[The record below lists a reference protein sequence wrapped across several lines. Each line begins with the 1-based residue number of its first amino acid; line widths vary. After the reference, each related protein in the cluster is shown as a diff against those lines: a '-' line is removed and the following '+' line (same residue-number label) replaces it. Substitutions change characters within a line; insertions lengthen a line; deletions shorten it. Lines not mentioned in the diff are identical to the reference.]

1 MHGHDPNS
9 AYHFRRVVGSLLL
22 GVLAITLLPGAR
34 AEKKEKKK
42 KSAQQVQQ
50 APQPVQVDTS
60 KLVWPL
66 PPDPPR
72 IRYLSELKG
81 EPRAVQPAIPAK
93 KKQSWMDRLAG
104 LQQVDYQKPVLV
116 RTLMKPYGVVVD
128 SRGRI
133 YAADTYVGAVF
144 IFNLDT
150 HQVDFIRNGLE
161 ARFKTIIGLAIDDN
175 DRLFVV
181 DADLRQ
187 VNVFDANHKLES
199 AFGSDVLERPTGAA
213 LDTENRLLYVVDTA
227 KNHVAV
233 FDADS
238 FKLLHTIGTGPKRD
252 VDEDPGVLLKPT
264 MVALDHDGNV
274 YVADTLNNRIQIFD
288 ADGHFVSMFGKPG
301 DAPGTFQRPK
311 GIAIDADGH
320 VWVAD
325 SSLDRI
331 QIFDKEGHLLAYFGE
346 AGTLPGQFGLPT
358 GLFIDKQNRVIVAE
372 QLKGRLQIFRYIP
385 DADAAASKAAG
396 AKEGSSAD
404 LGK

>member
-1 MHGHDPNS
+1 M
-9 AYHFRRVVGSLLL
+9 AGSLLL
-22 GVLAITLLPGAR
+22 GVLAITLVPGAR
-34 AEKKEKKK
+34 AEKKEKNK
-42 KSAQQVQQ
+42 KSGQQVQQ
-50 APQPVQVDTS
+50 GPQLIQVDTS

-72 IRYLSELKG
+72 IRYLSEMKG
-81 EPRAVQPAIPAK
+81 EPRTAQPTTPTK

-116 RTLMKPYGVVVD
+116 RALMKPYGVVVD

-144 IFNLDT
+144 IFNSET
-150 HQVDFIRNGLE
+150 HQVDFIRNGFE

-181 DADLRQ
+181 DADLKQ
-187 VNVFDANHKLES
+187 INVFDANHKFEN

-213 LDTENRLLYVVDTA
+213 LDTENRLLYVVDTG

-264 MVALDHDGNV
+264 MVAVDHDGNV

-288 ADGHFVSMFGKPG
+288 ADGHFVSMFGRQG

-320 VWVAD
+320 IWVAD

-372 QLKGRLQIFRYIP
+372 QLKGRLQLFRYIP
-385 DADAAASKAAG
+385 DAEAGASKAAG
-396 AKEGSSAD
+396 AKEGGRDQPTSAD
-404 LGK
+404 PGK

>member
-1 MHGHDPNS
+1 M
-9 AYHFRRVVGSLLL
+9 AGSLLL
-22 GVLAITLLPGAR
+22 GVLAITLVPGAR
-34 AEKKEKKK
+34 AEKKDKKK
-42 KSAQQVQQ
+42 KSGQQVQQ
-50 APQPVQVDTS
+50 APQPIQVDTS

-72 IRYLSELKG
+72 IRYLSEMKG
-81 EPRAVQPAIPAK
+81 EPRTAQPTTPTK

-116 RTLMKPYGVVVD
+116 RALMKPYGVVVD

-144 IFNLDT
+144 IFNSET
-150 HQVDFIRNGLE
+150 HQVDFIRNGFE

-181 DADLRQ
+181 DADLKQ
-187 VNVFDANHKLES
+187 INVFDANHKFEN

-213 LDTENRLLYVVDTA
+213 LDTENRLLYVVDTG

-264 MVALDHDGNV
+264 MVAVDHDGNV

-288 ADGHFVSMFGKPG
+288 ADGHFVSMFGKQG

-320 VWVAD
+320 IWVAD
-325 SSLDRI
+325 SSLNRI
-331 QIFDKEGHLLAYFGE
+331 QIFDREGHLLAYFGE

-372 QLKGRLQIFRYIP
+372 QLKGRLQLFRYIP
-385 DADAAASKAAG
+385 DAEAGASKAAG
-396 AKEGSSAD
+396 AKEGGRDQPTSAD
-404 LGK
+404 PGK

>member
-1 MHGHDPNS
+1 M
-9 AYHFRRVVGSLLL
+9 VTSLLL
-22 GVLAITLLPGAR
+22 GVLAITLVPGAR
-34 AEKKEKKK
+34 AEKKDKKK
-42 KSAQQVQQ
+42 KSGQQVQQ
-50 APQPVQVDTS
+50 APQPIQVDTS
-60 KLVWPL
+60 KLAWPL

-81 EPRAVQPAIPAK
+81 EPRAAQPATPTK
-93 KKQSWMDRLAG
+93 KKQTWMDRLAG

-116 RTLMKPYGVVVD
+116 RALMKPYGVVVD

-144 IFNLDT
+144 IFNLET
-150 HQVDFIRNGLE
+150 HQVDFIRNGFE

-213 LDTENRLLYVVDTA
+213 LDAENRLLYVVDTG
-227 KNHVAV
+227 KNQVAV

-238 FKLLHTIGTGPKRD
+238 FKVLHTIGTGPKRD

-288 ADGHFVSMFGKPG
+288 ADGHFVTMFGKQG

-320 VWVAD
+320 IWVAD
-325 SSLDRI
+325 SSLNRI
-331 QIFDKEGHLLAYFGE
+331 QIFDREGHLLAYFGE

-372 QLKGRLQIFRYIP
+372 QLKGRLQLFRYIP
-385 DADAAASKAAG
+385 DAEAAASKAG
-396 AKEGSSAD
+396 AKESEPASAD
-404 LGK
+404 PGK